1 MDKSKEKSIFRY
13 KKIRITSD
21 PIVIPKK
28 KVIQELDE
36 NLNIYNPSKN
46 TSNSWNNRLEKR
58 YNIYY
63 LA

>member
-1 MDKSKEKSIFRY
+1 MDKSKEKSIFRH
-13 KKIRITSD
+13 KQVRITSV